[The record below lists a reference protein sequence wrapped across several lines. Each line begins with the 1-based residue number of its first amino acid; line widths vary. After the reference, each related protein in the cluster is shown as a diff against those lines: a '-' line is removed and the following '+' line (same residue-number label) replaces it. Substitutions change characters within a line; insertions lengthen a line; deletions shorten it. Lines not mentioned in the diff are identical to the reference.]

1 MFLLFLTLAFYDYIR
16 PPFSSGFN
24 VFHKYISQ
32 ISVFNFF
39 YKNEIEKKMITKTN
53 SKKEKKRKGWG
64 ERVTRVPR
72 KVEAQPQDLEGLL
85 EVSMWN

>member
-1 MFLLFLTLAFYDYIR
+1 
-16 PPFSSGFN
+16 
-24 VFHKYISQ
+24 
-32 ISVFNFF
+32 
-39 YKNEIEKKMITKTN
+39 MITKTN